1 MAVRGSYKGPKGS
14 RYHTNQERLN
24 QMKLKVLI
32 TIALVAVASVA
43 SGQVVYDSV
52 RVKVAPG
59 VTCPSGWT
67 ASEETITV
75 EALYIVRVPASIGRG
90 CQLQRGV
97 GVPLRV

>member
-32 TIALVAVASVA
+32 TIALLALASVA

-59 VTCPSGWT
+59 VTCPSW
-67 ASEETITV
+67 
-75 EALYIVRVPASIGRG
+75 RGR
-90 CQLQRGV
+90 
-97 GVPLRV
+97 LRRKQSPSRLSTS